1 MFRPATDSLGVGAAD
16 RRRAV
21 IHLTSPWLRRGM
33 MIPVK
38 ALKSACG
45 STGTETDHLRLCV
58 VARLCQGCVGTCSS
72 RVLTLSPAAP
82 EGPLTCNGGL
92 VKAQRDD
99 GTIRPVCWGRD
110 RDGYGR
116 RSEMVAYAR
125 FIIKTVNTMS
135 NKSISEPLEFSF
147 IMVRISHIY

>member
-1 MFRPATDSLGVGAAD
+1 
-16 RRRAV
+16 
-21 IHLTSPWLRRGM
+21 

-45 STGTETDHLRLCV
+45 SKGTETDRLRLCV

-99 GTIRPVCWGRD
+99 GTEESC
-110 RDGYGR
+110 
-116 RSEMVAYAR
+116 VAGDAANSDA
-125 FIIKTVNTMS
+125 TSCV
-135 NKSISEPLEFSF
+135 E
-147 IMVRISHIY
+147 VRG

>member
-21 IHLTSPWLRRGM
+21 IHLTSPWLRGGM

-72 RVLTLSPAAP
+72 RVFDT
-82 EGPLTCNGGL
+82 
-92 VKAQRDD
+92 
-99 GTIRPVCWGRD
+99 
-110 RDGYGR
+110 
-116 RSEMVAYAR
+116 
-125 FIIKTVNTMS
+125 
-135 NKSISEPLEFSF
+135 EPS
-147 IMVRISHIY
+147 ST

>member
-21 IHLTSPWLRRGM
+21 IHLTSPWLRGGM

-58 VARLCQGCVGTCSS
+58 VARLCQAVLGLAEQQSLDTEPSS
-72 RVLTLSPAAP
+72 T
-82 EGPLTCNGGL
+82 
-92 VKAQRDD
+92 
-99 GTIRPVCWGRD
+99 
-110 RDGYGR
+110 
-116 RSEMVAYAR
+116 
-125 FIIKTVNTMS
+125 
-135 NKSISEPLEFSF
+135 
-147 IMVRISHIY
+147 

>member
-1 MFRPATDSLGVGAAD
+1 
-16 RRRAV
+16 
-21 IHLTSPWLRRGM
+21 

-125 FIIKTVNTMS
+125 FIIKTVNTM
-135 NKSISEPLEFSF
+135 
-147 IMVRISHIY
+147 